1 MKNVN
6 VEGAV
11 AIARA
16 CKEVGVPRLIHVGSM
31 RASLSEAISE
41 LSRTKAVGELRVQ
54 ETFPYATIVR
64 PATISGN
71 RRPYS
76 QNAAGESDTVLKGH
90 MAAYANNSTNRR

>member
-64 PATISGN
+64 PATIFGTQDRLFN
-71 RRPYS
+71 GIGRII
-76 QNAAGESDTVLKGH
+76 NCTHFVVIL
-90 MAAYANNSTNRR
+90 